1 MSLKDASKVLKK
13 IFKESP
19 IVPLD
24 DSVFTKPMPH
34 ISTSVLSLD
43 YLIGGK
49 PNQHGVP
56 PCPGFPR
63 GRVVQLY
70 GNPGA
75 GKTTLALTLARE
87 TIKAGG
93 TVVYIDWE
101 NEIDPRYADAIG
113 VPITDEDKFVLVQPD
128 TLEDGFKCMWAYAK
142 FGADLIVVD
151 SVGAG
156 VPEDIFHQKDSEQ
169 GAIGRIGLLAAKW
182 SGFLPKLKG
191 LIAKSGTLV
200 LGISQIRSSIPKGGR
215 GPTTNVQGGN
225 AWKFYS
231 CVRMML
237 RVVSKEKQRVF
248 NPLSG
253 KQEEI
258 VVGTMVNAKLDKCK
272 VSPSA
277 HGEALFYLGHGE
289 GIDSVRSVVEAAVAC
304 SVIKKGGAWYRWTDL
319 EGKEIKGQG
328 MKKFLEALGEED
340 INMIFGQ
347 LSTAIAQSAFSEG
360 DFKKEEDL
368 EDLFSDS
375 GLLDD

>member
-13 IFKESP
+13 VFKESP

-34 ISTSVLSLD
+34 IPTSCLPLD
-43 YLIGGK
+43 HLIGGK
-49 PNQHGVP
+49 PNKHGVP

-87 TIKAGG
+87 TIRAGG

-113 VPITDEDKFVLVQPD
+113 VPVTDEDSFVLVQPD

-142 FGADLIVVD
+142 YGVDLIVVD

-169 GAIGRIGLLAAKW
+169 GVIGRIGLLAAKW

-191 LIAKSGTLV
+191 LISKSGTLV

-237 RVVSKEKQRVF
+237 RVTTKEKQKVF

-253 KQEEI
+253 KREEI
-258 VVGTMVNAKLDKCK
+258 VVGTVVNAKLDKCK
-272 VSPSA
+272 VSPNA
-277 HGEALFYLGHGE
+277 FGETTFYLGHGK
-289 GIDSVRSVVEAAVAC
+289 GIDSVRSVVEIAIAVN
-304 SVIKKGGAWYRWTDL
+304 VISKGGSWYTWVNP
-319 EGKEIKGQG
+319 EGTEIKGQG
-328 MKKFLEALGEED
+328 MHKFMSLLSEED
-340 INMIFGQ
+340 LHTIFGQ
-347 LSTAIAQSAFSEG
+347 LAQAIAQNSFQAPTEKSDEN
-360 DFKKEEDL
+360 L

-375 GLLDD
+375 GLLE